1 MRTIKLTL
9 SNDKL
14 VDDTFGFSGHIQGRR
29 TSNVPCATNG
39 LCAQTTSGNKTQLG
53 SEFTFSVPLTH
64 NHNFFKICRK
74 LSSVA
79 APAKKHPPHGTHLT
93 PTMCVAV
100 STQSGTHTST
110 QSCWGSGGGP
120 RGGPWPPPRP
130 PPLTEAVIPVATDST
145 RHSDQRGGKI
155 GQLLPRIFCLPR
167 ASKLAFNF
175 CSASVALW

>member
-1 MRTIKLTL
+1 MA
-9 SNDKL
+9 
-14 VDDTFGFSGHIQGRR
+14 
-29 TSNVPCATNG
+29 P
-39 LCAQTTSGNKTQLG
+39 
-53 SEFTFSVPLTH
+53 
-64 NHNFFKICRK
+64 
-74 LSSVA
+74 
-79 APAKKHPPHGTHLT
+79 PAKKPPPHGTHLT

-110 QSCWGSGGGP
+110 QSCWGNGGGP
-120 RGGPWPPPRP
+120 RGGPWPPPPP

-175 CSASVALW
+175 CSASAALWWIHAGSVSRSLQLSRWWQRYSRYCYRHSGRKAATWYRWT